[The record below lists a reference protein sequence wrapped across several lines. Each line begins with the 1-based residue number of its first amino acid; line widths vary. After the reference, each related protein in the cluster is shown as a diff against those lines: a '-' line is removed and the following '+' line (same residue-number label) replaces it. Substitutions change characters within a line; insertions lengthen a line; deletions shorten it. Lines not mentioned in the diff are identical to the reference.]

1 MSDRFTILPTRLAG
15 LHLLER
21 HPHRDSRGF
30 LERLFCERDLE
41 TVFGGDRRVVQ
52 INRTLTR
59 LPGTVRGLHFQRPPH
74 AETKVVTCLRGEV
87 FDVAVDLRPSSP
99 TFLEWHGELLNET
112 NGRSLL
118 IPEGF
123 AHGFQTITAECELLY
138 FHSAA
143 WCTAAE
149 GGLNPIDPRIAIV
162 WPQPVSEMSDRDRRH
177 PLLDAGHEDVFFPKA
192 AA

>member
-1 MSDRFTILPTRLAG
+1 MSGRFTVVPTRLAG
-15 LHLLER
+15 LHVLER
-21 HPHRDSRGF
+21 HPHRDSRGY
-30 LERLFCERDLE
+30 LERLFCEQDLQA
-41 TVFGGDRRVVQ
+41 VFGGDRRIVQ

-87 FDVAVDLRPSSP
+87 FDVAVDVRPSSP
-99 TFLEWHGELLNET
+99 TFLQWHAEVLSET

-123 AHGFQTITAECELLY
+123 AHGFQTGDSDCELLY

-143 WCTAAE
+143 WCAAAE
-149 GGLNPIDPRIAIV
+149 CGLNPIDPRIAIA
-162 WPQPVSEMSDRDRRH
+162 WPRPVSEMSDRDRGH
-177 PLLDAGHEDVFFPKA
+177 PLLDAECPDVFFSKVA
-192 AA
+192 A

>member
-15 LHLLER
+15 LHALER
-21 HPHRDSRGF
+21 HPRCDSRGY
-30 LERLFCERDLE
+30 LERLFCEQDLQA
-41 TVFGGDRRVVQ
+41 VFGGDRRVVQ
-52 INRTLTR
+52 INRTLTK

-99 TFLEWHGELLNET
+99 TFLEWHAEVLSET

-123 AHGFQTITAECELLY
+123 AHGFQTIAADCELLY

-143 WCTAAE
+143 WCASAE
-149 GGLNPIDPRIAIV
+149 GGLNPIDPRIAIA

-177 PLLDAGHEDVFFPKA
+177 PLLDAGHDDVFFSKA